1 MNFEKISLPRYNVP
15 HNQLIT
21 GSDVL
26 NEFKKNLADSV
37 VTIVSEKISLAYKN
51 YKLIIDDTVDFNVLN
66 NPKTALETV
75 LMLIKTVLMYSIYG
89 IGCRILLLLTTKL

>member
-26 NEFKKNLADSV
+26 NEFKKNLSDSV
-37 VTIVSEKISLAYKN
+37 ISNVSDKISLAYKS
-51 YKLIIDDTVDFNVLN
+51 YKSVISNTVDFNVLN
-66 NPKTALETV
+66 NPKTAL
-75 LMLIKTVLMYSIYG
+75 G
-89 IGCRILLLLTTKL
+89 NGN